1 MRIGI
6 DGIPLAT
13 PKTGIGHYT
22 FELARS
28 LARLLP
34 DDECQLVA
42 PVPVDLEGQNQGIEL
57 PANLSTVYAPVNAL
71 RRRWW
76 TIGLPLYI
84 RRNNLSLFHGT
95 NYNLPLWQRCPTVVT
110 IHDLSLLLHSDTHQ
124 EHLVRRARMRL
135 PTMTRIATRII
146 TDSESVK
153 REICAHLGVKPAKV
167 TAVPLA
173 PRRAFRP
180 ADESQAR
187 ATRRRLGVEDD
198 FILFVGTVEPRK
210 NLVSLVRAFDELLRT
225 TDLRPQLVI
234 AGPKGWLT
242 EGLFANVEWSARTER
257 ILFTGYVPDQD
268 LRALYSSCRVSVYP
282 SVYEGFGLP
291 PLEAMACGA
300 PVITS
305 RIPVIMETV
314 GTNARL
320 IEPSDVRE
328 LTAAL
333 VELLTDADARA
344 HFSAVGLQRAAEFT
358 WERTAR
364 TTLEVYREALDAA
377 RTVRTGKSR
386 VLNNPPG

>member
-28 LARLLP
+28 LATLLP
-34 DDECQLVA
+34 GDECELVA
-42 PVPVDLEGQNQGIEL
+42 PVPVDLERENEGLGL
-57 PANLSTVYAPVNAL
+57 PTNLRTVYAPINAL

-76 TIGLPLYI
+76 TIGLPIYI
-84 RRNNLSLFHGT
+84 SRNKLSLFHGT
-95 NYNLPLWQRCPTVVT
+95 NYNLPLWYRCPTVVT
-110 IHDLSLLLHSDTHQ
+110 IHDLSLLLHSETHQ
-124 EHLVRRARMRL
+124 EHLVRRARLRL

-153 REICAHLGVKPAKV
+153 REISTHLGIAPAKI

-173 PRRAFRP
+173 PRRAFYP
-180 ADESQAR
+180 AGEAQAR
-187 ATRRRLGVEDD
+187 AARRKLGVEDD

-210 NLVSLVRAFDELLRT
+210 NLLTLVRAFDELLRT

-242 EGLFANVEWSARTER
+242 EDLFANVEWSARTER
-257 ILFTGYVPDQD
+257 ILFTGYVSDEE
-268 LRALYSSCRVSVYP
+268 LCALYSSCRVSVYP
-282 SVYEGFGLP
+282 SLYEGFGLP

-314 GTNARL
+314 GSSARL
-320 IEPSDVRE
+320 IEPKDVRD

-333 VELLTDADARA
+333 VEFLTDEGARQ
-344 HFSAVGLQRAAEFT
+344 HFSASGLQRAAEFT
-358 WERTAR
+358 WERTAQM
-364 TTLEVYREALDAA
+364 TLEVYRAALGAVRRRKDAKPA
-377 RTVRTGKSR
+377 EVESQ
-386 VLNNPPG
+386 V

>member
-1 MRIGI
+1 MMRIGI

-22 FELARS
+22 FELAHA

-34 DDECQLVA
+34 GDECQLVA
-42 PVPVDLEGQNQGIEL
+42 PVPVDLDAENEGIEV
-57 PANLSTVYAPVNAL
+57 PTNLCTVYAPVNAL

-84 RRNNLSLFHGT
+84 RRNKLTLFHGT
-95 NYNLPLWQRCPTVVT
+95 NYNVPLWRRCPTVVT

-135 PTMTRIATRII
+135 PTMTRVATRII

-153 REICAHLGVKPAKV
+153 REICTHLGVAPAKI
-167 TAVPLA
+167 TAVSLA

-180 ADESQAR
+180 AGEAQAR
-187 ATRRRLGVEDD
+187 AARRRLGVEDD

-210 NLVSLVRAFDELLRT
+210 NLVTLVRAFDELLRM

-242 EGLFANVEWSARTER
+242 EDLFANVEWSARTER
-257 ILFTGYVPDQD
+257 ILFTGYVPDED
-268 LRALYSSCRVSVYP
+268 LCALYSSCRVSVYP
-282 SVYEGFGLP
+282 SLYEGFGLP

-314 GTNARL
+314 GTSARL

-333 VELLTDADARA
+333 VELLTDADARK
-344 HFSAVGLQRAAEFT
+344 HFSVSGLQRAAEFT
-358 WERTAR
+358 WEGTAQM
-364 TTLEVYREALDAA
+364 TLEVYRAALG
-377 RTVRTGKSR
+377 VETGAK
-386 VLNNPPG
+386 